1 MTTPIFATSISK
13 QPDDMRL
20 TEVKKPREAV
30 LALEM
35 LATGHTYNDIADATG
50 LSFSA
55 LSGLRARHEMP
66 LEVRRKQL
74 ATDGFEM
81 AEGARFLV
89 RKKMEMLADDD
100 DQLKKTNLKD
110 LGIAAVM
117 FQERALQAL
126 EGNKIVVEHRGSKP
140 SLEDAMNA
148 IAEARRFVNMT
159 TIDVTE
165 TIEVDIPNENDSIGA
180 ACNAEGEE

>member
-1 MTTPIFATSISK
+1 MAESINPSLGSSVV
-13 QPDDMRL
+13 DAGGDMRL
-20 TEVKKPREAV
+20 TEARKPREAV

-35 LATGHTYNDIADATG
+35 LAEGHTYNDVADATG

-55 LSGLRARHEMP
+55 LSGLRARHEVP
-66 LEVRRKQL
+66 LEVRRRQL

-89 RKKMEMLADDD
+89 RKKMEMMADDD
-100 DQLKKTNLKD
+100 DQIKKANLKD

-126 EGNKIVVEHRGSKP
+126 EGNKVIVEHRGNKP
-140 SLEDAMNA
+140 SLEDAMKA
-148 IAEARRFVNMT
+148 IEEARRIVNAD
-159 TIDVTE
+159 IINVTE
-165 TIEVDIPNENDSIGA
+165 VKE
-180 ACNAEGEE
+180 

>member
-1 MTTPIFATSISK
+1 MASPIFASSISE

-20 TEVKKPREAV
+20 TEVKRPREAV

-35 LATGHTYNDIADATG
+35 LAEGHTYNDVADATG

-55 LSGLRARHEMP
+55 LSGLRARHETP
-66 LEVRRKQL
+66 LEIRRKQL

-89 RKKMEMLADDD
+89 RKKMEMMADDD
-100 DQLKKTNLKD
+100 DQLKKANLKD

-126 EGNKIVVEHRGSKP
+126 EGNKVIVEHRGNKP
-140 SLEDAMNA
+140 SLEDAMKA
-148 IAEARRFVNMT
+148 IEEARRIVNADV
-159 TIDVTE
+159 IDVTE
-165 TIEVDIPNENDSIGA
+165 VKE
-180 ACNAEGEE
+180 

>member
-1 MTTPIFATSISK
+1 MISPALASSIGEVGGNR
-13 QPDDMRL
+13 QL
-20 TEVKKPREAV
+20 TEVRKPREAA

-35 LATGHTYNDIADATG
+35 LAGGHMYNDVADATG

-55 LSGLRARHEMP
+55 LSGLRARHEVA
-66 LEVRRKQL
+66 LDVRRKQL

-89 RKKMEMLADDD
+89 RKKMEMMADDD
-100 DQLKKTNLKD
+100 DQLKKANLKD

-126 EGNKIVVEHRGSKP
+126 EGNKVIVEHRGNKP
-140 SLEDAMNA
+140 SLEDAMKA
-148 IAEARRFVNMT
+148 IEEARRIVNADV
-159 TIDVTE
+159 IDVTE
-165 TIEVDIPNENDSIGA
+165 VSE
-180 ACNAEGEE
+180 